1 MPKAKQILIAED
13 EKALARAMELK
24 LGSVGFAVSVV
35 GDGEAA
41 LAALEKNHYDLLLLD
56 LVMPKQD
63 GFAVLQAMH
72 DKKSVIPVIV
82 MSNLSQTEDET
93 RVKDLGV
100 LAYFVKSD
108 TPIAEIAAYVQK
120 TLA

>member
-13 EKALARAMELK
+13 ERALAGAMELK
-24 LGSVGFAVSVV
+24 LGWVGFAVSVV
-35 GDGEAA
+35 GDGEAT